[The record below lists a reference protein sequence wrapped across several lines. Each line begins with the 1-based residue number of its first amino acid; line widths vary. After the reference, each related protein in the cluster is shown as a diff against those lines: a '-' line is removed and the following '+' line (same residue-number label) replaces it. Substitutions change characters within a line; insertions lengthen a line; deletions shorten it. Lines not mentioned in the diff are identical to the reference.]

1 MKIGLVGAGFIGNT
15 HLEAYA
21 RIPEAEVVG
30 VADARFKA
38 AVAAARVSGSAPYK
52 SYEEMVAREDVD
64 VVDVCVPTSFHRE
77 LAIKAARD
85 DKHVILEK
93 PIARSLKEA
102 EAILE
107 AFADNPERLFVGHVV
122 RFFPEYVRLK

>member
-93 PIARSLKEA
+93 PIARSKRPRLSSK
-102 EAILE
+102 LSLTTRSGSSSDTW
-107 AFADNPERLFVGHVV
+107 FAS
-122 RFFPEYVRLK
+122 FPNTCG